1 MKINFQVGC
10 NTGYKLEELK
20 NMEHLTGK
28 LHISNLEHAVNAGKA
43 KKRGGEANS
52 AQVNAKEANLEGKKM
67 INKMVYEW
75 SDSELNL
82 QDDAIEKQVLEDLK
96 PPPGITELRICHYRG
111 SEFPSWMGGG
121 QLQDVVTIVLN
132 DCNKIK
138 TLSLGKLPK
147 LREVHLKNMQE
158 LKEWKEEEYE
168 SLHCGKIDE
177 HDYQP
182 LTRVTICNCP
192 SLVKVPSCFSKLNA
206 LKIIK
211 CKKLQN
217 VPFGPMQFVTLEDND
232 VLKHWGEE
240 SLQVI

>member
-1 MKINFQVGC
+1 
-10 NTGYKLEELK
+10 
-20 NMEHLTGK
+20 MEHLTGK

-43 KKRGGEANS
+43 KKGGGEANS

-168 SLHCGKIDE
+168 SLDWGKIDE

-182 LTRVTICNCP
+182 LTR
-192 SLVKVPSCFSKLNA
+192 S
-206 LKIIK
+206 
-211 CKKLQN
+211 
-217 VPFGPMQFVTLEDND
+217 QFVIAR
-232 VLKHWGEE
+232 VLSKCPAAFPN
-240 SLQVI
+240 